1 MLYDLASQTASE
13 LSEEESKNQ
22 EEEEEVLIEN
32 SE

>member
-13 LSEEESKNQ
+13 LSEEESKKQ
-22 EEEEEVLIEN
+22 EEEEVIIEN